1 MVTQAGKTGAA
12 QPGLLRVLATTD
24 LHCHL
29 LSWDYYAER
38 PDPVTGLSRVAS
50 LVAEARAEAQARG
63 GACLLADNGD
73 ALHGA
78 PLGDTAPVRGRPHPL
93 ARAFDVMGYD
103 VIGLGNHD
111 FDAGLEP
118 LAAALGAMRCPAVC
132 SNLTAADP
140 AERLPFVPAT
150 VLEKTL
156 PGHPGL
162 PPVRIGVLS
171 VLPPQTL
178 AWAAEVLQGRLAAE
192 GILAAAQAAA
202 ARLRRDGCDLVLAL
216 AHTGAGSPG
225 GEDAAENALG
235 PLTQIAAID
244 AIVAGHTHLTLPD
257 PARPHDKPYNK
268 PVVMPG
274 AHGSH
279 LGLIDLQLRHA
290 DGRWQLTGAEAAL
303 RPVARHGAGGQAE
316 PLAPESP
323 ELVAALS
330 EDHARTRA
338 QMAQPAG
345 ASPVAIHSYF
355 TFFAPDRSLQL
366 AASAQAAALRP
377 LLRGTAAAGL
387 PLLSAAAPG
396 KFGGRSGP
404 QSYTDIAAG
413 GLSMRNIADLQ
424 VFPNELRVVLVSGA
438 QLLDWLEMSAGLF
451 NTLTPGSRGAP
462 LVDPERAGHN
472 FDVIFGVDYSIDV
485 SQPPRFSAGGLRI
498 NPQARRICAP
508 RWNGAPLQPGQQF
521 AVAVNSYR
529 MNGGGNFAVLR
540 EAAQLPLPPL
550 RIRDAIQS
558 YIAGR
563 LPGGPLAGAPYPWRL
578 AALPGTE
585 AAAFTGPGAEKYLDE
600 LPPGL
605 AVPRGYTGRGFLE
618 LALNL

>member
-1 MVTQAGKTGAA
+1 MVKQADNTGAGQA
-12 QPGLLRVLATTD
+12 GLLRVLATTD

-29 LSWDYYAER
+29 LSWDYYADR
-38 PDPVTGLSRVAS
+38 PDPAIGLSRVAS
-50 LVAEARAEAQARG
+50 LVAEARAEAAARG

-73 ALHGA
+73 ALNGA
-78 PLGDTAPVRGRPHPL
+78 PLGDTALGRGRAHPL
-93 ARAFDVMGYD
+93 ARAFTVLDYD

-118 LAAALGAMRCPAVC
+118 LASALRAMPCPAVC
-132 SNLTAADP
+132 SNLTATDP

-150 VLEKTL
+150 VLEKAL
-156 PGHPGL
+156 PAHPGL

-178 AWAAEVLQGRLAAE
+178 AWAAEVLKGRLTAE
-192 GILAAAQAAA
+192 GIVAAAQAGAD
-202 ARLRRDGCDLVLAL
+202 RLKRDGCDLVLAL
-216 AHTGAGSPG
+216 AHTGAGCPG
-225 GEDAAENALG
+225 GEDDSENALG
-235 PLTQIAAID
+235 PLTEIAAID

-257 PARPHDKPYNK
+257 PDRPGDEPYGK

-279 LGLIDLQLRHA
+279 LGLIDLLLRYA
-290 DGRWQLTGAEAAL
+290 DGRWQLQGAEAEL
-303 RPVARHGAGGQAE
+303 RPVARQGAGGQAE
-316 PLAPESP
+316 PLAPEAP
-323 ELVAALS
+323 GLVQALAA
-330 EDHARTRA
+330 DHTRTRA

-345 ASPVAIHSYF
+345 ASAVAIHSYF

-366 AASAQAAALRP
+366 AASAQAAVLRP
-377 LLRGTAAAGL
+377 LLRGTEADGL

-404 QSYTDIAAG
+404 HSYTDIAAG

-462 LVDPERAGHN
+462 LVDSERAGHN
-472 FDVIFGVDYSIDV
+472 FDVIFGVEYSVDV
-485 SQPPRFSAGGLRI
+485 SQPPRFSAGGQRI
-498 NPQARRICAP
+498 NPQARRIREL
-508 RWNGAPLQPGQQF
+508 RWNGAPLHPGQQF

-529 MNGGGNFAVLR
+529 TNGGGNFPVLR

-558 YIAGR
+558 YIGGH
-563 LPGGPLAGAPYPWRL
+563 LPCEPLARAPYPWRL

-585 AAAFTGPGAEKYLDE
+585 AAAYTGPGAEKYLGE
-600 LPPGL
+600 LPPGRAGL
-605 AVPRGYTGRGFLE
+605 RGYTGQGFLE
-618 LALNL
+618 LALKL